1 MSINTAKYQDFEKQ
15 GYKKIFGNSKEELYV
30 DHQKYILSVKSSLP
44 DHIEAFEVENKI
56 IKTMIK
62 ESQKVISLNC
72 GNGILEMNLPQE
84 VVAIDN
90 KKKILKMPLI
100 MRKL

>member
-1 MSINTAKYQDFEKQ
+1 
-15 GYKKIFGNSKEELYV
+15 
-30 DHQKYILSVKSSLP
+30 
-44 DHIEAFEVENKI
+44 
-56 IKTMIK
+56 MIK

>member
-72 GNGILEMNLPQE
+72 GM
-84 VVAIDN
+84 VF
-90 KKKILKMPLI
+90 
-100 MRKL
+100 

>member
-1 MSINTAKYQDFEKQ
+1 
-15 GYKKIFGNSKEELYV
+15 
-30 DHQKYILSVKSSLP
+30 
-44 DHIEAFEVENKI
+44 
-56 IKTMIK
+56 MIK

-84 VVAIDN
+84 VGQQLII